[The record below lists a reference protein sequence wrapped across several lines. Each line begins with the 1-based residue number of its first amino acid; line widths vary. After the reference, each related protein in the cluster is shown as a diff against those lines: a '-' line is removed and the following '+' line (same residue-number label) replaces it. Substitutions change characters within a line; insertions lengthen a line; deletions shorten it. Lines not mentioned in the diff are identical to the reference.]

1 MTASYSQDLRDRV
14 IDAVMKE
21 GMSRRA
27 AARRFG
33 VSESA
38 AIKWVQRAE
47 RTGSRRAMA
56 TGGRRPE
63 VLKPHHDFLMAV
75 RAQQPD
81 ITLEALSRRLLAER
95 SVKADTS
102 MLSRYFR
109 RHGITFKKRRWSRAS
124 RSART

>member
-1 MTASYSQDLRDRV
+1 MTAAYSQDLRNRV
-14 IDAVMKE
+14 IDAVQKE

-27 AARRFG
+27 AAHRFG

-47 RTGSRRAMA
+47 RTGSRKAMGM
-56 TGGRRPE
+56 GGHRPE
-63 VLKPHHDFLMAV
+63 VLKPHHAFLMAV

-81 ITLEALSRRLLAER
+81 ITLEALSRRLLAEC

-124 RSART
+124 KTART